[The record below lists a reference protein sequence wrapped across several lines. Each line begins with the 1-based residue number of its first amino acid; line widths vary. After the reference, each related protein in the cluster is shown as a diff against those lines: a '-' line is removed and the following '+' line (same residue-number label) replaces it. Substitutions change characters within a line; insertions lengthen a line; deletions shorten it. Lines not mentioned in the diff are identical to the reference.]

1 MAAQSLPV
9 VYESQISEMYGGRR
23 NLGTKVGKFF
33 KKVGEAV
40 KKVAKSDVGKKLGRM
55 AKDKALKMAEDYM
68 MGSGMTGAGM
78 TGAGMTGAGMT
89 GGRSMGRKRLMA
101 MLNE

>member
-1 MAAQSLPV
+1 
-9 VYESQISEMYGGRR
+9 MYGGRR

-55 AKDKALKMAEDYM
+55 AKDKALKMAEQYM
-68 MGSGMTGAGM
+68 MGSGMTGAGS
-78 TGAGMTGAGMT
+78 GGGITGAGMT

-101 MLNE
+101 MLDE